1 MHTMKV
7 HIGFAIFAF
16 LTLAAAAAEAQPK
29 SNSIDAGHQIA
40 TRWCSHC
47 HLVGPEQMRAT
58 DAVPTFAAIANKPTT
73 TASSLRAFP
82 QAPLGAGRFP
92 VLHLPPTD
100 INNGAA
106 YTLSLRKPS
115 HCPPEI
121 S

>member
-1 MHTMKV
+1 MKV

-73 TASSLRAFP
+73 TASSLRAFL
-82 QAPLGAGRFP
+82 QAPHWASRMP
-92 VLHLPPTD
+92 DLHLSRTE
-100 INNGAA
+100 INNVAA
-106 YTLSLRKPS
+106 YILSLRKPS
-115 HCPPEI
+115 H
-121 S
+121 